1 MLENLLYFSPLS
13 VLLFG
18 IVFFMLFPQKN
29 EEHAT
34 YYKTARIILLISFVL
49 NIIFYNKPP
58 LPNISSESRF
68 ALLFQSIMYVCAF
81 IILYLSRKWFAA
93 MNIAGTYFCGNL
105 FLSVF
110 SAYLLIASS
119 NLYLTA
125 GAMILLM
132 ISNYLLLGNN
142 SKKQENSVSRNIYGA
157 ISCLCTL
164 FLLVSLYVFQRS
176 GSGLSYES
184 LRSLLAMQP
193 DNPLLY
199 SAAAGIL
206 ISALF
211 LMNLAPLHFCFT
223 ETLGKMILPVFAY
236 FVLVPSVAVIGAFA
250 EININVFA
258 PIYGRLQFFYQAV
271 ALISVGIGAIGAC
284 SGKNIRKIL
293 AYGAVF
299 NIGIIFLLLSD
310 FDFESLHTAFGY
322 MLIYLLS
329 MSGICASLYGLRV
342 KGEYLFML
350 NEIEG
355 AAQKRPYVCAVLS
368 VFLISLLG
376 LPPSAGFISVF
387 ALLNDLAVQR
397 HYYEIIYILLMF
409 LVLSYAFLQIIMTL
423 YFHNSKEAFDRADK
437 GIYIAMTLNVILMLV
452 IMLKPQY
459 FSDYFAYLL
468 ESVYE

>member
-193 DNPLLY
+193 D
-199 SAAAGIL
+199 
-206 ISALF
+206 
-211 LMNLAPLHFCFT
+211 
-223 ETLGKMILPVFAY
+223 K
-236 FVLVPSVAVIGAFA
+236 IG
-250 EININVFA
+250 
-258 PIYGRLQFFYQAV
+258 
-271 ALISVGIGAIGAC
+271 
-284 SGKNIRKIL
+284 
-293 AYGAVF
+293 
-299 NIGIIFLLLSD
+299 
-310 FDFESLHTAFGY
+310 
-322 MLIYLLS
+322 
-329 MSGICASLYGLRV
+329 
-342 KGEYLFML
+342 
-350 NEIEG
+350 
-355 AAQKRPYVCAVLS
+355 
-368 VFLISLLG
+368 
-376 LPPSAGFISVF
+376 
-387 ALLNDLAVQR
+387 R
-397 HYYEIIYILLMF
+397 H
-409 LVLSYAFLQIIMTL
+409 V
-423 YFHNSKEAFDRADK
+423 
-437 GIYIAMTLNVILMLV
+437 
-452 IMLKPQY
+452 
-459 FSDYFAYLL
+459 
-468 ESVYE
+468 